1 MNVEEELMRIL
12 SNELSKSIDKDI
24 INTLLSK
31 SKRIDKIKNILEKT
45 KH

>member
-1 MNVEEELMRIL
+1 MNVEEELMRIM
-12 SNELSKSIDKDI
+12 SNELSKSIDNAI

-45 KH
+45 K

>member
-1 MNVEEELMRIL
+1 MNVEEELMRIM

-24 INTLLSK
+24 INTVLGK

-45 KH
+45 K

>member
-1 MNVEEELMRIL
+1 MNVEEELMRIM
-12 SNELSKSIDKDI
+12 SNELSKSIDKAI

-45 KH
+45 K